1 MRQFER
7 SLCRL
12 VISVQSVALA
22 FALPFALAFALPAM
36 GLSNWKMS
44 IAAGEKYLAE
54 QNLPEAEVSFRQAVK
69 EVEHGSHSRDE
80 VTTCLSKLADTLA
93 LRNETAEAQSL
104 YQRCLTL
111 LEREYGKE
119 SAKVVPALFA
129 LGSIYESEGDPGNAM
144 ALYQRALHIN
154 EKSYGP
160 YSPAVAN
167 SLHRLGRAS
176 YRAGDHAQAKQHYKL
191 ALSILLQQPGLDASN
206 HLQSLLRDYA
216 DLLKRDDTSN
226 KDLLSD
232 FQADVKQSKMGE
244 QARANSQPQL
254 RGSAWQQQ
262 NTLQSD
268 AASTSETD
276 EAPQVLLRGMT
287 QPLTSSVLAPAYN
300 TVDNTIYKQNHYEK
314 GEQYYQRMIAV
325 DKKALGPNHP
335 ALANDLNEL
344 GLFYIS
350 QKRYKEAEP
359 LLMSALSIYEKVYGA
374 DNILTIKTGASL
386 AFVVYHLGR
395 IEQAAALYRTA
406 LSYGQ
411 DALGPNNLETA
422 RILNEL
428 AYLYFHQ
435 GKLQESCTF
444 YEWALAS
451 TQGALGEQDPLVAA
465 CMKDYAQVLRS
476 LGRAAEADAMEARAD
491 NILAKR

>member
-12 VISVQSVALA
+12 VISVQSVVLA
-22 FALPFALAFALPAM
+22 FALPFALPARAE
-36 GLSNWKMS
+36 SDWKMS
-44 IAAGEKYLAE
+44 NDAGEKYLTE
-54 QNLPEAEVSFRQAVK
+54 QKLPEAEASFRQALK
-69 EVEHGSHSRDE
+69 EVEHGSHSLDE
-80 VTTCLSKLADTLA
+80 VATCLSKLADTLA

-104 YQRCLTL
+104 YQRCLTV
-111 LEREYGKE
+111 LEREYGKG
-119 SAKVVPALFA
+119 SVKVVPALFA
-129 LGSIYESEGDPGNAM
+129 LGSIYEAEGDPSSAM
-144 ALYQRALHIN
+144 ALYERALHIN
-154 EKSYGP
+154 EKDYGP

-176 YRAGDHAQAKQHYKL
+176 YRAGDRDQAKKHYKL

-206 HLQSLLRDYA
+206 QLQSLLSDYA
-216 DLLKRDDTSN
+216 DLLKHDDASN
-226 KDLLSD
+226 KDLISD
-232 FQADVKQSKMGE
+232 FQKDVMQSKMDQ
-244 QARANSQPQL
+244 QAPANSQPQL

-262 NTLQSD
+262 N
-268 AASTSETD
+268 ASQPYASKTSQTD
-276 EAPQVLLRGMT
+276 EAPKVVLRGMK
-287 QPLTSSVLAPAYN
+287 QPLSSSELAPAYH
-300 TVDNTIYKQNHYEK
+300 TVDNTIYKQSHYEK

-325 DKKALGPNHP
+325 DEKALGPNHP

-350 QKRYKEAEP
+350 QQRFKEAEP

-386 AFVVYHLGR
+386 AFIDYHLGR

-428 AYLYFHQ
+428 AYLYYHQ

-444 YEWALAS
+444 YQWALAS
-451 TQGALGEQDPLVAA
+451 TQGALGEHDPLVAA

-476 LGRAAEADAMEARAD
+476 LGRTAEADAMEARAD
-491 NILAKR
+491 DILAKR